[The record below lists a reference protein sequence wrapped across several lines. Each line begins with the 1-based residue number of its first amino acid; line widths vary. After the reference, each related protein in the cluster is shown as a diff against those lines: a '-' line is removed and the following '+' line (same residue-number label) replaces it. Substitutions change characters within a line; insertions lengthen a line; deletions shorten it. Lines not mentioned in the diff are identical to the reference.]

1 MNNFQKESL
10 VKSEMRSL
18 NLIVLFVLCIVPT
31 LVGCGGSTG
40 SVQGNVSYEGAP
52 IQKGMITFTPV
63 DGKGSVVGCNIE
75 NGKYSASGVTP
86 GKNVLSVV
94 AVKEVTFARNSEEME
109 KMAASNKGKG
119 AIEGLIDPADIVPA
133 DAKGNGAEHTV
144 SEGSNTIDL
153 QLTKP

>member
-1 MNNFQKESL
+1 MKTDSRPINLL
-10 VKSEMRSL
+10 VL
-18 NLIVLFVLCIVPT
+18 LALCVIST

-40 SVQGNVSYEGAP
+40 SVQGNVSYEGTP

-63 DGKGSVVGCNIE
+63 DGKGSIVGCNIE
-75 NGKYSASGVTP
+75 NGKYSATGVTP

-94 AVKEVTFARNSEEME
+94 AVKEVTFARSSEEME

-144 SEGSNTIDL
+144 NEGSNTIDL

>member
-1 MNNFQKESL
+1 M
-10 VKSEMRSL
+10 KSEIKCL
-18 NLIVLFVLCIVPT
+18 NVIVLLLLSTIST
-31 LVGCGGSTG
+31 LVGCGGSTA
-40 SVQGNVSYEGAP
+40 SVQGNVSYEGTP
-52 IQKGMITFTPV
+52 IQKGMVTFTPV

-75 NGKYSASGVTP
+75 NGKYSATGVTP

-94 AVKEVTFARNSEEME
+94 AVKEVTFARSSEEME
-109 KMAASNKGKG
+109 KMAASSKGKG

-133 DAKGNGAEHTV
+133 DAKGNGAEHMV